1 MTRGVRIFLR
11 GLSDTLENLLH
22 FVLSS
27 LLWWLCVISILVGP
41 GAVLALFKATDPRIG
56 SSFDRLGPREFLA
69 EATNQWRRG
78 WKLALVTLP
87 IVALLGYNLW
97 FYGASDSR
105 LAILVPAWVLLLT
118 IAILTTFSAFS
129 IAALLD
135 EPPLSAIR
143 IGAIITGAKI
153 WHGLVVAFLL
163 YGLTVVCAFLVVPVI
178 MFLPATIAATINR
191 LVLNGLGIPVHNPLA
206 PTDERLLEESIAKE
220 RKRFGP

>member
-22 FVLSS
+22 FVLTS
-27 LLWWLCVISILVGP
+27 LLWWVCVVTILIGP

-56 SSFDRLGPREFLA
+56 SSSDRLGPRGFLS
-69 EATNQWRRG
+69 EATMQWRRG
-78 WKLALVTLP
+78 WKLALVVVP
-87 IVALLGYNLW
+87 IVALLAYNLW
-97 FYGASDSR
+97 YYGSSDSR

-118 IAILTTFSAFS
+118 IAVLTGLSAFS

-135 EPPLSAIR
+135 EPPRSALR
-143 IGAIITGAKI
+143 IATILTGAKI

-163 YGLTVVCAFLVVPVI
+163 YGLTVVSIVLVVPVV

-191 LVLNGLGIPVHNPLA
+191 LVLRGLGIPVADPLA
-206 PTDERLLEESIAKE
+206 PTDERRLEETAAKK

>member
-27 LLWWLCVISILVGP
+27 LIWWLCVISIVLGP
-41 GAVLALFKATDPRIG
+41 GAVLALFKTTDPRIG
-56 SSFDRLGPREFLA
+56 SSFDRLGPRDFVA
-69 EATNQWRRG
+69 ESTRQIGRG

-87 IVALLGYNLW
+87 IVALLAYNLW
-97 FYGASDSR
+97 FYGASASS
-105 LAILVPAWVLLLT
+105 LSLLVPAWVLLLT
-118 IAILTTFSAFS
+118 IAVLITLSAFS

-135 EPPLSAIR
+135 EPPLSALR
-143 IGAIITGAKI
+143 IAAILTGAKI
-153 WHGLVVAFLL
+153 WHALVVAFLL
-163 YGLTVVCAFLVVPVI
+163 YGLTVVSALLIVPVF

-191 LVLNGLGIPVHNPLA
+191 LVLRGLGISVADPLA
-206 PTDERLLEESIAKE
+206 PTEERRLEEGAAKG